1 MANIC
6 KIHFNNNSFP
16 LDMTQFL
23 DKNKEVK
30 KIDNINETDYVIYL

>member
-6 KIHFNNNSFP
+6 RIHFNKDSFHV
-16 LDMTQFL
+16 DMTQFL